1 MAVTVRE
8 NDIEK
13 ALKIFKR
20 QIQRQ
25 GLLKELKQR
34 SFYEKPSEKR
44 KRKLK
49 AAKRRMAKLAQEDRY

>member
-1 MAVTVRE
+1 MAVVVHE

-34 SFYEKPSEKR
+34 SYYEKPSEKR

-49 AAKRRMAKLAQEDRY
+49 AAKRRMAKLSQENNY

>member
-1 MAVTVRE
+1 MAVIVRE
-8 NDIEK
+8 NDIER

-34 SFYEKPSEKR
+34 SYYEKPSEKR

-49 AAKRRMAKLAQEDRY
+49 AARRRMAKLSQEE

>member
-1 MAVTVRE
+1 MAVVVHE

-49 AAKRRMAKLAQEDRY
+49 AAKRRMAKLSQEDNY

>member
-1 MAVTVRE
+1 MAVFVHE

-34 SFYEKPSEKR
+34 SFYEKPSEKK

-49 AAKRRMAKLAQEDRY
+49 AAKRRMAKLSQEDTY